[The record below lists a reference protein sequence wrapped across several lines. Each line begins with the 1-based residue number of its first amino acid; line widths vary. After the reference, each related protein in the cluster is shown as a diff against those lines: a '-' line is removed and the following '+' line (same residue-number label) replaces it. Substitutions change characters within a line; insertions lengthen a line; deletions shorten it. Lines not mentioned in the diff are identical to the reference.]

1 MEEEIKIKKPS
12 RKKPIIIVS
21 VIAAVLLLIV
31 IVVLATSV
39 GRDKPIPSGKIG
51 DSLVNSDGVT
61 FRVDK
66 AEDVKRLGDAYVY
79 KPTNNNFILIT
90 ITVTNTTKKT
100 ITIYDTCVDLYNEAG
115 TKLKEYSAPL
125 YIDAIYFDEDLN
137 PGTSLT
143 FQVAYETNTKTTDE
157 TYVAK
162 IGYSYLT
169 SNSDRV
175 KVTLEK

>member
-1 MEEEIKIKKPS
+1 MEEEIKIKKPN
-12 RKKPIIIVS
+12 RKVPIIIVS
-21 VIAAVLLLIV
+21 AIAAVLLLIIV
-31 IVVLATSV
+31 VVLATSV
-39 GRDKPIPSGKIG
+39 GRNKPIPSGKIG

-66 AEDVKRLGDAYVY
+66 VENTKRLGDVY
-79 KPTNNNFILIT
+79 LYETTTNNFILIT
-90 ITVTNTTKKT
+90 ITVKNTTKDT
-100 ITIYDTCVDLYNEAG
+100 ITIYGTCVDLYNEAG
-115 TKLKEYSAPL
+115 TKLEEYSASL
-125 YIDAIYFDEDLN
+125 YIDDIVVYEKLN